1 MRYFVD
7 FENVKN
13 NGLVGI
19 ENLKKEDSIIIFYND
34 SSTINMKTHK
44 ALESALCQKEYVLVH
59 EIRKNALDF
68 QLSTYLG
75 SFIPKENE
83 FCIISQ
89 DHDYDAVI
97 SFWKERKV
105 VIKRLNNLK
114 GENTLT
120 LEKDVEKA
128 LGDNPDV
135 EIAEIVSIINHYKTK
150 QGINNA
156 LVKKYGSTKGG
167 AIYQKIK
174 LLIKNKK

>member
-1 MRYFVD
+1 M
-7 FENVKN
+7 
-13 NGLVGI
+13 
-19 ENLKKEDSIIIFYND
+19 
-34 SSTINMKTHK
+34 
-44 ALESALCQKEYVLVH
+44 
-59 EIRKNALDF
+59 DF

-75 SFIPKENE
+75 SFTAKENE

-89 DHDYDAVI
+89 DHDYDAII
-97 SFWKERKV
+97 SFWKERKII
-105 VIKRLNNLK
+105 IKRLNNLK

-128 LGDNPDV
+128 LADTPDIQI
-135 EIAEIVSIINHYKTK
+135 EEIVSIINHYKTK

-156 LVKKYGSTKGG
+156 LVKKYSSTKGG